1 MSKNQYT
8 LLVFSIIGI
17 LLLIPGYGVHF
28 FEQIWNFPGNLFSDD
43 FKESFPLATIPLMVI
58 SLLGTGMYMTFKLG
72 FPQLTRII
80 HGIKVTRGDYDST
93 EDEGDLNHFKALSTA
108 LAATVGIGNIA
119 GVAIAIQIG
128 GPGALFWMW
137 ISAIVG
143 MATKFFTCSLGIM
156 YRGYDSDNVLQGGPM
171 YVIEQGMGKKFK
183 FLSYWFSI
191 AGLVGCLSLLQAN
204 QLTQIMSDY
213 VAKSFEIEK
222 SFNLN
227 LTIGIVI
234 ALIVSL
240 VIFGGLSRIAEV
252 ASKIVPFMVIIYL
265 LSGLFIVLSNA
276 TLIPSIF
283 SNIFSSAFNG
293 SSVAGG
299 FAGTAIVISQGF
311 RRAAFS
317 NEAGMGTEVMAI
329 GASKNNQPIKSGLV
343 AMIGPLID
351 TIIVCTITGLV
362 ILLSSEWIEG
372 SYSGVSLTQK
382 SFSNY
387 LGLAGDYILIFSVA
401 TFTLST
407 MFGYSYYGCKCASY
421 LFGTNSKF
429 YYRIFYILTLVI
441 GSVLSLDLAVN
452 IVDAMFALM
461 AFPTMISALYLA
473 PNIKKE
479 ANRYFASIKDN

>member
-1 MSKNQYT
+1 MGTTTAQKKLFFNLKKLKNQ
-8 LLVFSIIGI
+8 IA
-17 LLLIPGYGVHF
+17 PG
-28 FEQIWNFPGNLFSDD
+28 QD
-43 FKESFPLATIPLMVI
+43 
-58 SLLGTGMYMTFKLG
+58 
-72 FPQLTRII
+72 
-80 HGIKVTRGDYDST
+80 
-93 EDEGDLNHFKALSTA
+93 GDLKDEQVNG
-108 LAATVGIGNIA
+108 LAYCVGSIDLK
-119 GVAIAIQIG
+119 
-128 GPGALFWMW
+128 PLKL
-137 ISAIVG
+137 
-143 MATKFFTCSLGIM
+143 TKK
-156 YRGYDSDNVLQGGPM
+156 SDFMQ
-171 YVIEQGMGKKFK
+171 
-183 FLSYWFSI
+183 
-191 AGLVGCLSLLQAN
+191 
-204 QLTQIMSDY
+204 
-213 VAKSFEIEK
+213 

-227 LTIGIVI
+227 LIIGIII
-234 ALIVSL
+234 AMLVSS

-252 ASKIVPFMVIIYL
+252 ASKIVPFMVMVYL

-276 TLIPSIF
+276 SSIPAIF

-362 ILLSSEWIEG
+362 ILLSSDWIEG
-372 SYSGVSLTQK
+372 TYSGVSLTQK

-429 YYRIFYILTLVI
+429 YYRIFYVLTLVL

-479 ANRYFASIKDN
+479 ANRYFASLKDN

>member
-1 MSKNQYT
+1 MDIINNFFAELSNF
-8 LLVFSIIGI
+8 LWGNFGVANLVIGGGIFFLIYSRLTPFRYFKHAFEI
-17 LLLIPGYGVHF
+17 LLGKH
-28 FEQIWNFPGNLFSDD
+28 DD
-43 FKESFPLATIPLMVI
+43 P
-58 SLLGTGMYMTFKLG
+58 
-72 FPQLTRII
+72 
-80 HGIKVTRGDYDST
+80 D
-93 EDEGDLNHFKALSTA
+93 DEGQISHFQALSTA
-108 LAATVGIGNIA
+108 LSSTVGIGNIA
-119 GVAIAIQIG
+119 GVAVAISLG

-137 ISAIVG
+137 ISALVG

-213 VAKSFEIEK
+213 VVKSFDIEQ

-227 LTIGIVI
+227 LIIGIII
-234 ALIVSL
+234 AILVSS

-252 ASKIVPFMVIIYL
+252 ASKIVPFMVIVYL

-276 TLIPSIF
+276 SSIPAIF

-372 SYSGVSLTQK
+372 TYSGVSLTQK

-421 LFGTNSKF
+421 LFGTNAKF
-429 YYRIFYILTLVI
+429 YYRIFYVLTLVL

>member
-1 MSKNQYT
+1 MDIINNFFAELSNF
-8 LLVFSIIGI
+8 LWGNFGVANLVIGGGIFFLIYSRLTPFRYFKHAFEI
-17 LLLIPGYGVHF
+17 LLGKHDNP
-28 FEQIWNFPGNLFSDD
+28 D
-43 FKESFPLATIPLMVI
+43 
-58 SLLGTGMYMTFKLG
+58 
-72 FPQLTRII
+72 
-80 HGIKVTRGDYDST
+80 
-93 EDEGDLNHFKALSTA
+93 DEGQISHFQALSTA
-108 LAATVGIGNIA
+108 LSSTVGIGNIA
-119 GVAIAIQIG
+119 GVAVAISLG

-156 YRGYDSDNVLQGGPM
+156 YRGYDSDNILQGGPM
-171 YVIEQGMGKKFK
+171 YVIEYGMGKKFK

-213 VAKSFEIEK
+213 AVKSFNFEQ

-227 LTIGIVI
+227 LTIGIII
-234 ALIVSL
+234 AITVSM

-252 ASKIVPFMVIIYL
+252 ASKIVPFMVVVYL
-265 LSGLFIVLSNA
+265 VSGLFIVLSNISS
-276 TLIPSIF
+276 IPSIF

-362 ILLSSEWIEG
+362 ILLSSDWIEG
-372 SYSGVSLTQK
+372 TYSGVSLTQK

-387 LGLAGDYILIFSVA
+387 LGSLGDYILIFSVA

-421 LFGTNSKF
+421 LFGAGSKF
-429 YYRIFYILTLVI
+429 YYRIFYVLTLI
-441 GSVLSLDLAVN
+441 LGSVLSLDLAVN

-479 ANRYFASIKDN
+479 ANKYFATIKDY

>member
-1 MSKNQYT
+1 MDIINNFFAELSNF
-8 LLVFSIIGI
+8 LWGNFGVANLVIGGGVFFLIYSRLTPFRYFKHAFEI
-17 LLLIPGYGVHF
+17 LLGKH
-28 FEQIWNFPGNLFSDD
+28 DD
-43 FKESFPLATIPLMVI
+43 P
-58 SLLGTGMYMTFKLG
+58 
-72 FPQLTRII
+72 
-80 HGIKVTRGDYDST
+80 D
-93 EDEGDLNHFKALSTA
+93 DEGQISHFQALSTA
-108 LAATVGIGNIA
+108 LSSTVGIGNIA
-119 GVAIAIQIG
+119 GVAVAISLG

-213 VAKSFEIEK
+213 VVKSFDIEQ

-227 LTIGIVI
+227 LMIGIII
-234 ALIVSL
+234 AILVSS

-252 ASKIVPFMVIIYL
+252 ASKIVPFMVMVYL
-265 LSGLFIVLSNA
+265 FSGLFIVLSNA
-276 TLIPSIF
+276 SSIPAIF
-283 SNIFSSAFNG
+283 SNIFTSAFNG

-372 SYSGVSLTQK
+372 TYSGVSLTQK

-421 LFGTNSKF
+421 LFGANSKF
-429 YYRIFYILTLVI
+429 YYRIFYVLTLVL

>member
-1 MSKNQYT
+1 MEIINNFFAELSNF
-8 LLVFSIIGI
+8 LWGNFGVANLVIGGGVFFLIYSRLTPFRYFKHAFEI
-17 LLLIPGYGVHF
+17 LLGKH
-28 FEQIWNFPGNLFSDD
+28 DD
-43 FKESFPLATIPLMVI
+43 P
-58 SLLGTGMYMTFKLG
+58 
-72 FPQLTRII
+72 
-80 HGIKVTRGDYDST
+80 D
-93 EDEGDLNHFKALSTA
+93 DEGQISHFQALSTA
-108 LAATVGIGNIA
+108 LSSTVGIGNIA
-119 GVAIAIQIG
+119 GVAVAISLG

-213 VAKSFEIEK
+213 VVKSFEIEQT
-222 SFNLN
+222 FNLK

-252 ASKIVPFMVIIYL
+252 ASKIVPFMVMVYL

-276 TLIPSIF
+276 SSIPAIF

-372 SYSGVSLTQK
+372 TYSGVSLTQK

-421 LFGTNSKF
+421 LFGANSKF
-429 YYRIFYILTLVI
+429 YYRIFYVLTLI
-441 GSVLSLDLAVN
+441 LGSVLSLDLAVN

>member
-1 MSKNQYT
+1 MDIINNFFAELSNFLWGNFGVANLVIGGGVFFLIYSKLTPFRY
-8 LLVFSIIGI
+8 FKHAFEI
-17 LLLIPGYGVHF
+17 LLGKH
-28 FEQIWNFPGNLFSDD
+28 DD
-43 FKESFPLATIPLMVI
+43 P
-58 SLLGTGMYMTFKLG
+58 
-72 FPQLTRII
+72 
-80 HGIKVTRGDYDST
+80 D
-93 EDEGDLNHFKALSTA
+93 DEGQISHFQALSTA
-108 LAATVGIGNIA
+108 LSSTVGIGNIA
-119 GVAIAIQIG
+119 GVAVAISLG

-171 YVIEQGMGKKFK
+171 YVIEQGMGKNFK

-213 VAKSFEIEK
+213 VVKSFDIEQ

-227 LTIGIVI
+227 LIIGIII
-234 ALIVSL
+234 AILVSS

-252 ASKIVPFMVIIYL
+252 ASKIVPFMVMVYL

-276 TLIPSIF
+276 SSIPAIF

-362 ILLSSEWIEG
+362 ILLSNEWIEG
-372 SYSGVSLTQK
+372 TYSGVSLTQK

-421 LFGTNSKF
+421 LFGANSKF
-429 YYRIFYILTLVI
+429 YYRIFYVLTLVV

-473 PNIKKE
+473 PNINKE
-479 ANRYFASIKDN
+479 ANKYFASIEDNK

>member
-1 MSKNQYT
+1 MDIINNFFAELSNF
-8 LLVFSIIGI
+8 LWGNFGVANLVIGGGVFFLIYSRLTPFRYFKHAFEI
-17 LLLIPGYGVHF
+17 LLGKH
-28 FEQIWNFPGNLFSDD
+28 DD
-43 FKESFPLATIPLMVI
+43 P
-58 SLLGTGMYMTFKLG
+58 
-72 FPQLTRII
+72 
-80 HGIKVTRGDYDST
+80 D
-93 EDEGDLNHFKALSTA
+93 DEGQISHFQALSTA
-108 LAATVGIGNIA
+108 LSSTVGIGNIA
-119 GVAIAIQIG
+119 GVAVAISLG

-213 VAKSFEIEK
+213 VVKSFDIEQ

-227 LTIGIVI
+227 LIIGIII
-234 ALIVSL
+234 AILVSS

-252 ASKIVPFMVIIYL
+252 ASKIVPFMVMVYL

-276 TLIPSIF
+276 SSIPAIF
-283 SNIFSSAFNG
+283 SNIFTSAFNG

-372 SYSGVSLTQK
+372 TYSGVSLTQK

-421 LFGTNSKF
+421 LFGANSKF
-429 YYRIFYILTLVI
+429 YYRIFYVLTLVL

-479 ANRYFASIKDN
+479 ANKYFASIKNS

>member
-1 MSKNQYT
+1 MEIINNFFAELSNF
-8 LLVFSIIGI
+8 LWGNFGVANLVIGGGVFFLVYSRLTPFRYIKHAFEI
-17 LLLIPGYGVHF
+17 LLGKH
-28 FEQIWNFPGNLFSDD
+28 DD
-43 FKESFPLATIPLMVI
+43 P
-58 SLLGTGMYMTFKLG
+58 
-72 FPQLTRII
+72 
-80 HGIKVTRGDYDST
+80 D
-93 EDEGDLNHFKALSTA
+93 DEGQISHFQALSTA
-108 LAATVGIGNIA
+108 LSSTVGIGNIA
-119 GVAIAIQIG
+119 GVAVAISLG

-213 VAKSFEIEK
+213 VVKSFEIEQT
-222 SFNLN
+222 FNLN

-240 VIFGGLSRIAEV
+240 VIFGGLSRIADV

-362 ILLSSEWIEG
+362 ILLSSDWIEG
-372 SYSGVSLTQK
+372 TYSGVSLTQK

-421 LFGTNSKF
+421 LFGANSKF
-429 YYRIFYILTLVI
+429 YYRIFYVLTLVL

-479 ANRYFASIKDN
+479 ANRYFASI

>member
-1 MSKNQYT
+1 MDIINNFFADLSNFLWGNFGVANLVIGGGIFFLIYSKLTPFRY
-8 LLVFSIIGI
+8 FKHAFEI
-17 LLLIPGYGVHF
+17 LLGKHDNP
-28 FEQIWNFPGNLFSDD
+28 D
-43 FKESFPLATIPLMVI
+43 
-58 SLLGTGMYMTFKLG
+58 
-72 FPQLTRII
+72 
-80 HGIKVTRGDYDST
+80 
-93 EDEGDLNHFKALSTA
+93 DEGQISHFQALSTA
-108 LAATVGIGNIA
+108 LSSTVGIGNIA
-119 GVAIAIQIG
+119 GVAVAISLG
-128 GPGALFWMW
+128 GPGAFFWMW

-156 YRGYDSDNVLQGGPM
+156 YRGYDSENVLQGGPM
-171 YVIEQGMGKKFK
+171 YVIEHGMGKKFK

-213 VAKSFEIEK
+213 VVKSTALEQ

-227 LTIGIVI
+227 LYIGVIIAIV
-234 ALIVSL
+234 VSL

-252 ASKIVPFMVIIYL
+252 ASRIVPFMVIVYL
-265 LSGLFIVLSNA
+265 LSGLFIVISNLS
-276 TLIPSIF
+276 LIPSIF
-283 SNIFSSAFNG
+283 LNIISSAFNG

-351 TIIVCTITGLV
+351 TLIVCTITGLV
-362 ILLSSEWIEG
+362 ILLSSDWIEG
-372 SYSGVSLTQK
+372 TYTGVSLTQK

-387 LGLAGDYILIFSVA
+387 LGSVGDYILIFSVA

-421 LFGTNSKF
+421 LFGAKSKF
-429 YYRIFYILTLVI
+429 YYRVFYVLTLI
-441 GSVLSLDLAVN
+441 LGSVLSLDLAVN

-473 PNIKKE
+473 PKIKKE
-479 ANRYFASIKDN
+479 ANRYFATLKG

>member
-1 MSKNQYT
+1 MDIINNFFAELSNF
-8 LLVFSIIGI
+8 LWGNFGVANLVIGGGVFFLIYSRLTPFRYFKHAFEI
-17 LLLIPGYGVHF
+17 LLGKH
-28 FEQIWNFPGNLFSDD
+28 DD
-43 FKESFPLATIPLMVI
+43 P
-58 SLLGTGMYMTFKLG
+58 
-72 FPQLTRII
+72 
-80 HGIKVTRGDYDST
+80 D
-93 EDEGDLNHFKALSTA
+93 DEGQISHFQALSTA
-108 LAATVGIGNIA
+108 LSSTVGIGNIA
-119 GVAIAIQIG
+119 GVAVAISLG

-213 VAKSFEIEK
+213 LVKSFNVEQ

-227 LTIGIVI
+227 LMIGIII
-234 ALIVSL
+234 AILVSS

-252 ASKIVPFMVIIYL
+252 ASKIVPFMVMVYL

-276 TLIPSIF
+276 SSIPAIF
-283 SNIFSSAFNG
+283 TNIFSSAFNG

-372 SYSGVSLTQK
+372 TYSGVSLTQK

-421 LFGTNSKF
+421 LFGANSKF
-429 YYRIFYILTLVI
+429 YYRIFYVLTLVL

>member
-1 MSKNQYT
+1 MDIINNFFAELSNFLWGNFGVANLVIGGGVFFLIYSKLTPFRY
-8 LLVFSIIGI
+8 FKHAFEI
-17 LLLIPGYGVHF
+17 LLGKH
-28 FEQIWNFPGNLFSDD
+28 DD
-43 FKESFPLATIPLMVI
+43 P
-58 SLLGTGMYMTFKLG
+58 
-72 FPQLTRII
+72 
-80 HGIKVTRGDYDST
+80 D
-93 EDEGDLNHFKALSTA
+93 DEGQISHFQALSTA
-108 LAATVGIGNIA
+108 LSSTVGIGNIA
-119 GVAIAIQIG
+119 GVAVAISLG

-171 YVIEQGMGKKFK
+171 YVIEQGMGKNFK

-213 VAKSFEIEK
+213 VVKSFDIEQ

-227 LTIGIVI
+227 LIIGIII
-234 ALIVSL
+234 AILVSS

-252 ASKIVPFMVIIYL
+252 ASKIVPFMVMVYL
-265 LSGLFIVLSNA
+265 FSGLFIVLSNA
-276 TLIPSIF
+276 SSIPAIF
-283 SNIFSSAFNG
+283 SNIFTSAFNG

-372 SYSGVSLTQK
+372 TYSGVSLTQK

-421 LFGTNSKF
+421 LFGANSKF
-429 YYRIFYILTLVI
+429 YYRIFYVLTLVV

-479 ANRYFASIKDN
+479 ANKYFASIRIINEKYIYF

>member
-1 MSKNQYT
+1 MEIINNFFAELSNF
-8 LLVFSIIGI
+8 LWGNFGVANLVIGGGVFFLIYSRLTPFRYFKHAFEI
-17 LLLIPGYGVHF
+17 LLGKH
-28 FEQIWNFPGNLFSDD
+28 DD
-43 FKESFPLATIPLMVI
+43 P
-58 SLLGTGMYMTFKLG
+58 
-72 FPQLTRII
+72 
-80 HGIKVTRGDYDST
+80 D
-93 EDEGDLNHFKALSTA
+93 DEGQISHFQALSTA
-108 LAATVGIGNIA
+108 LSSTVGIGNIA
-119 GVAIAIQIG
+119 GVAVAISLG

-213 VAKSFEIEK
+213 VVKSFEIEQT
-222 SFNLN
+222 FNLN

-240 VIFGGLSRIAEV
+240 VIFGGLSRIADV

-362 ILLSSEWIEG
+362 ILLSSDWIEG
-372 SYSGVSLTQK
+372 TYSGVSLTQK

-421 LFGTNSKF
+421 LFGANSKF
-429 YYRIFYILTLVI
+429 YYRIFYVLTLVL

-479 ANRYFASIKDN
+479 ANSYFASIKDN

>member
-1 MSKNQYT
+1 MDIINNFFAELSNF
-8 LLVFSIIGI
+8 LWGNFGVANLVIGGGVFFLIYSRLTPFRYFKHAFEI
-17 LLLIPGYGVHF
+17 LLGKH
-28 FEQIWNFPGNLFSDD
+28 DD
-43 FKESFPLATIPLMVI
+43 P
-58 SLLGTGMYMTFKLG
+58 
-72 FPQLTRII
+72 
-80 HGIKVTRGDYDST
+80 D
-93 EDEGDLNHFKALSTA
+93 DEGQISHFQALSTA
-108 LAATVGIGNIA
+108 LSSTVGIGNIA
-119 GVAIAIQIG
+119 GVAVAISLG

-171 YVIEQGMGKKFK
+171 YVIEQGMGKNFK

-213 VAKSFEIEK
+213 VVKSFDIEQ

-227 LTIGIVI
+227 LIIGIII
-234 ALIVSL
+234 AMLVSS

-252 ASKIVPFMVIIYL
+252 ASKIVPFMVMVYL

-276 TLIPSIF
+276 SSIPAIF
-283 SNIFSSAFNG
+283 SNIFTSAFNG

-372 SYSGVSLTQK
+372 TYSGVSLTQK

-421 LFGTNSKF
+421 LFGANSKF
-429 YYRIFYILTLVI
+429 YYRIFYVLTLVL

-479 ANRYFASIKDN
+479 ANKYFASIEDN

>member
-1 MSKNQYT
+1 MEIINNFFAELSNF
-8 LLVFSIIGI
+8 LWGNFGVANLVIGGGVFFLVYSRLTPFRYFKHAFEI
-17 LLLIPGYGVHF
+17 LLGKH
-28 FEQIWNFPGNLFSDD
+28 DD
-43 FKESFPLATIPLMVI
+43 P
-58 SLLGTGMYMTFKLG
+58 
-72 FPQLTRII
+72 
-80 HGIKVTRGDYDST
+80 D
-93 EDEGDLNHFKALSTA
+93 DEGQISHFQALSTA
-108 LAATVGIGNIA
+108 LSSTVGIGNIA
-119 GVAIAIQIG
+119 GVAVAISLG

-213 VAKSFEIEK
+213 VVKSFEIEQT
-222 SFNLN
+222 FNLN

-240 VIFGGLSRIAEV
+240 VIFGGLSRIADV

-362 ILLSSEWIEG
+362 ILLSSDWIEG
-372 SYSGVSLTQK
+372 TYSGVSLTQK

-429 YYRIFYILTLVI
+429 YYRIFYVLTLVL

>member
-1 MSKNQYT
+1 MDIINNFFAELSNF
-8 LLVFSIIGI
+8 LWGNFGVANLVIGGGVFFLIYSRLTPFRYFKHAFEI
-17 LLLIPGYGVHF
+17 LLGKH
-28 FEQIWNFPGNLFSDD
+28 DD
-43 FKESFPLATIPLMVI
+43 P
-58 SLLGTGMYMTFKLG
+58 
-72 FPQLTRII
+72 
-80 HGIKVTRGDYDST
+80 D
-93 EDEGDLNHFKALSTA
+93 DEGQISHFQALSTA
-108 LAATVGIGNIA
+108 LSSTVGIGNIA
-119 GVAIAIQIG
+119 GVAVAISLG

-213 VAKSFEIEK
+213 VAKSFEIEQ

-252 ASKIVPFMVIIYL
+252 ASKIVPFMVMVYL

-276 TLIPSIF
+276 SSIPAIF

-421 LFGTNSKF
+421 LFGANSKF
-429 YYRIFYILTLVI
+429 YYRIFYVLTLI
-441 GSVLSLDLAVN
+441 LGSVLSLDLAVN

>member
-1 MSKNQYT
+1 MDIINNFFAELSNF
-8 LLVFSIIGI
+8 LWGNFGVANLVIGGGVFFLIYSRLTPFRYFKHAFEI
-17 LLLIPGYGVHF
+17 LLDKH
-28 FEQIWNFPGNLFSDD
+28 DD
-43 FKESFPLATIPLMVI
+43 P
-58 SLLGTGMYMTFKLG
+58 
-72 FPQLTRII
+72 
-80 HGIKVTRGDYDST
+80 D
-93 EDEGDLNHFKALSTA
+93 DEGQISHFQALSTA
-108 LAATVGIGNIA
+108 LSSTVGIGNIA
-119 GVAIAIQIG
+119 GVAVAISLG

-213 VAKSFEIEK
+213 VVKSFDIEQ

-227 LTIGIVI
+227 LMIGIII
-234 ALIVSL
+234 AILVSS

-252 ASKIVPFMVIIYL
+252 ASKIVPFMVMVYL

-276 TLIPSIF
+276 SSIPAIF
-283 SNIFSSAFNG
+283 SNIFTSAFNG

-421 LFGTNSKF
+421 LFGANSKF
-429 YYRIFYILTLVI
+429 YYRIFYVLTLVL

>member
-1 MSKNQYT
+1 MDIINNFFAELSNF
-8 LLVFSIIGI
+8 LWGNFGVANLVIGGGVFFLIYSRLTPFRYFKHAFEI
-17 LLLIPGYGVHF
+17 LLGKH
-28 FEQIWNFPGNLFSDD
+28 DD
-43 FKESFPLATIPLMVI
+43 P
-58 SLLGTGMYMTFKLG
+58 
-72 FPQLTRII
+72 
-80 HGIKVTRGDYDST
+80 D
-93 EDEGDLNHFKALSTA
+93 DEGQISHFQALSTA
-108 LAATVGIGNIA
+108 LSSTVGIGNIA
-119 GVAIAIQIG
+119 GVAVAISLG

-213 VAKSFEIEK
+213 VVKSFDIEQ

-227 LTIGIVI
+227 LIIGIII
-234 ALIVSL
+234 AILVSS
-240 VIFGGLSRIAEV
+240 VIFGGLNRIAEV
-252 ASKIVPFMVIIYL
+252 ASKIVPFMVMVYL

-276 TLIPSIF
+276 SSIPAII

-372 SYSGVSLTQK
+372 TYSGVSLTQK

-421 LFGTNSKF
+421 LFGANSKF
-429 YYRIFYILTLVI
+429 YYRIFYVLTLVL

-479 ANRYFASIKDN
+479 ANRYFASIKGN

>member
-1 MSKNQYT
+1 MEIINNFFAELSNF
-8 LLVFSIIGI
+8 LWGNFGVANLVIGGGVFFLVYSRLTPFRYFKHAFEI
-17 LLLIPGYGVHF
+17 LLGKH
-28 FEQIWNFPGNLFSDD
+28 DD
-43 FKESFPLATIPLMVI
+43 P
-58 SLLGTGMYMTFKLG
+58 
-72 FPQLTRII
+72 
-80 HGIKVTRGDYDST
+80 D
-93 EDEGDLNHFKALSTA
+93 DEGQISHFQALSTA
-108 LAATVGIGNIA
+108 LSSTVGIGNIA
-119 GVAIAIQIG
+119 GVAVAISLG

-213 VAKSFEIEK
+213 VVKSFEIEQ

-252 ASKIVPFMVIIYL
+252 ASKIVPFMVMVYL

-276 TLIPSIF
+276 SSIPAIF

-372 SYSGVSLTQK
+372 TYSGVSLTQK

-421 LFGTNSKF
+421 LFGANSKF
-429 YYRIFYILTLVI
+429 YYRIFYVLTLVL

>member
-1 MSKNQYT
+1 MDIINNFFAELSNF
-8 LLVFSIIGI
+8 LWGNFGVANLVIGGGVFFLIYSRLTPFRYFKHAFEI
-17 LLLIPGYGVHF
+17 LLGKH
-28 FEQIWNFPGNLFSDD
+28 DD
-43 FKESFPLATIPLMVI
+43 P
-58 SLLGTGMYMTFKLG
+58 
-72 FPQLTRII
+72 
-80 HGIKVTRGDYDST
+80 D
-93 EDEGDLNHFKALSTA
+93 DEGQISHFQALSTA
-108 LAATVGIGNIA
+108 LSSTVGIGNIA
-119 GVAIAIQIG
+119 GVAVAISLG

-213 VAKSFEIEK
+213 VVKSFNIEQ

-227 LTIGIVI
+227 LMIGIII
-234 ALIVSL
+234 AILVSS

-252 ASKIVPFMVIIYL
+252 ASKIVPFMVMVYL

-276 TLIPSIF
+276 SSIPAIF
-283 SNIFSSAFNG
+283 SNIFTSAFNG

-372 SYSGVSLTQK
+372 TYSGVSLTQK

-421 LFGTNSKF
+421 LFGANSKF
-429 YYRIFYILTLVI
+429 YYRIFYVLTLVL

-479 ANRYFASIKDN
+479 ANKYFASIKDN

>member
-1 MSKNQYT
+1 MEIINNFFAELSNF
-8 LLVFSIIGI
+8 LWGNFGVANLVIGGGVFFLIYSRLTPFRYFKHAFEI
-17 LLLIPGYGVHF
+17 LLGKH
-28 FEQIWNFPGNLFSDD
+28 DD
-43 FKESFPLATIPLMVI
+43 P
-58 SLLGTGMYMTFKLG
+58 
-72 FPQLTRII
+72 
-80 HGIKVTRGDYDST
+80 D
-93 EDEGDLNHFKALSTA
+93 DEGQISHFQALSTA
-108 LAATVGIGNIA
+108 LSSTVGIGNIA
-119 GVAIAIQIG
+119 GVAVAISLG

-213 VAKSFEIEK
+213 VAKSFEIEQ

-473 PNIKKE
+473 PNINKE
-479 ANRYFASIKDN
+479 ANKYFASIKDN

>member
-1 MSKNQYT
+1 MDIINNFFAELSNF
-8 LLVFSIIGI
+8 LWGNFGVANLVIGGGVFFLIYSRLTPFRYFKHAFEI
-17 LLLIPGYGVHF
+17 LLGKH
-28 FEQIWNFPGNLFSDD
+28 DD
-43 FKESFPLATIPLMVI
+43 P
-58 SLLGTGMYMTFKLG
+58 
-72 FPQLTRII
+72 
-80 HGIKVTRGDYDST
+80 D
-93 EDEGDLNHFKALSTA
+93 DEGQISHFQALSTA
-108 LAATVGIGNIA
+108 LSSTVGIGNIA
-119 GVAIAIQIG
+119 GVAVAISLG

-171 YVIEQGMGKKFK
+171 YVIEQGMGKNFK

-213 VAKSFEIEK
+213 VVKSFDIEQ

-227 LTIGIVI
+227 LIIGIII
-234 ALIVSL
+234 AILVSS

-252 ASKIVPFMVIIYL
+252 ASKIVPFMVMVYL
-265 LSGLFIVLSNA
+265 FSGLFIVLSNA
-276 TLIPSIF
+276 SSIPAIF
-283 SNIFSSAFNG
+283 SNIFTSAFNG

-362 ILLSSEWIEG
+362 ILLSNEWIEG
-372 SYSGVSLTQK
+372 TYSGVSLTQK

-421 LFGTNSKF
+421 LFGANSKF
-429 YYRIFYILTLVI
+429 YYRIFYVLTLVL

-473 PNIKKE
+473 PNINKE
-479 ANRYFASIKDN
+479 ANKYFASIDDNK

>member
-1 MSKNQYT
+1 MDIINNFFAELSNF
-8 LLVFSIIGI
+8 LWGNFGVANLVIGGGIFFIIYSRLTPFRYFKHAFEI
-17 LLLIPGYGVHF
+17 LLGKH
-28 FEQIWNFPGNLFSDD
+28 DD
-43 FKESFPLATIPLMVI
+43 PN
-58 SLLGTGMYMTFKLG
+58 
-72 FPQLTRII
+72 
-80 HGIKVTRGDYDST
+80 
-93 EDEGDLNHFKALSTA
+93 DEGQISHFQALSTA
-108 LAATVGIGNIA
+108 LSSTVGIGNIA
-119 GVAIAIQIG
+119 GVAVAISLG

-156 YRGYDSDNVLQGGPM
+156 YRGYDSENVLQGGPM
-171 YVIEQGMGKKFK
+171 YVIENGMGKKFK

-213 VAKSFEIEK
+213 MVRSFGIEQ

-227 LTIGIVI
+227 LIIGIII
-234 ALIVSL
+234 AILVSS

-252 ASKIVPFMVIIYL
+252 ASKIVPFMVIVYL
-265 LSGLFIVLSNA
+265 LSGLFIVFSNASLIPAILSNI
-276 TLIPSIF
+276 L
-283 SNIFSSAFNG
+283 SSAFNG

-372 SYSGVSLTQK
+372 TYSGVSLTQK

-387 LGLAGDYILIFSVA
+387 LGLVGDYILIFSVA

-407 MFGYSYYGCKCASY
+407 MFGYSYYGCKCSSY
-421 LFGTNSKF
+421 LFGANSKF
-429 YYRIFYILTLVI
+429 YYRIFYVLTLVL

-479 ANRYFASIKDN
+479 ANKYFASIKDN

>member
-1 MSKNQYT
+1 MDIINNFFAELSNF
-8 LLVFSIIGI
+8 LWGNFGVANLVIGGGVFFLIYSRLTPFRYFKHAFEI
-17 LLLIPGYGVHF
+17 LLGKH
-28 FEQIWNFPGNLFSDD
+28 DD
-43 FKESFPLATIPLMVI
+43 P
-58 SLLGTGMYMTFKLG
+58 
-72 FPQLTRII
+72 
-80 HGIKVTRGDYDST
+80 D
-93 EDEGDLNHFKALSTA
+93 DEGQISHFQALSTA
-108 LAATVGIGNIA
+108 LSSTVGIGNIA
-119 GVAIAIQIG
+119 GVAVAISLG

-171 YVIEQGMGKKFK
+171 YVIEQGMGKNFK

-213 VAKSFEIEK
+213 VVKSFDIEQ

-227 LTIGIVI
+227 LIIGIII
-234 ALIVSL
+234 AILVSS

-252 ASKIVPFMVIIYL
+252 ASKIVPFMVMVYL

-276 TLIPSIF
+276 SSIPAIF
-283 SNIFSSAFNG
+283 SNIFTSAFNG

-372 SYSGVSLTQK
+372 TYSGVSLTQK

-421 LFGTNSKF
+421 LFGANSKF
-429 YYRIFYILTLVI
+429 YYRIFYVLTLVL

-473 PNIKKE
+473 PNINKE
-479 ANRYFASIKDN
+479 ANKYFASIEDNK

>member
-1 MSKNQYT
+1 MDIINNFFAELSNFLWGNFGVANLVIGGGVFFLIYSKLTPFRY
-8 LLVFSIIGI
+8 FKHAFEI
-17 LLLIPGYGVHF
+17 LLGKH
-28 FEQIWNFPGNLFSDD
+28 DD
-43 FKESFPLATIPLMVI
+43 P
-58 SLLGTGMYMTFKLG
+58 
-72 FPQLTRII
+72 
-80 HGIKVTRGDYDST
+80 D
-93 EDEGDLNHFKALSTA
+93 DEGQISHFQALSTA
-108 LAATVGIGNIA
+108 LSSTVGIGNIA
-119 GVAIAIQIG
+119 GVAVAISLG

-213 VAKSFEIEK
+213 VAKSFEIEQ

-227 LTIGIVI
+227 LSIGIVI

-429 YYRIFYILTLVI
+429 YYRIFYILTLVL

>member
-1 MSKNQYT
+1 MDIINNFFAELSNF
-8 LLVFSIIGI
+8 LWGNFGVANLVIGGGIFFLIYSRLTPFRYFKHAFEI
-17 LLLIPGYGVHF
+17 LLGKHDNP
-28 FEQIWNFPGNLFSDD
+28 
-43 FKESFPLATIPLMVI
+43 
-58 SLLGTGMYMTFKLG
+58 
-72 FPQLTRII
+72 
-80 HGIKVTRGDYDST
+80 
-93 EDEGDLNHFKALSTA
+93 EDEGQISHFQALSTA
-108 LAATVGIGNIA
+108 LSSTVGIGNIA
-119 GVAIAIQIG
+119 GVAVAISLG

-156 YRGYDSDNVLQGGPM
+156 YRGYDSENVLQGGPM
-171 YVIEQGMGKKFK
+171 YVIEHGMGKKFK

-213 VAKSFEIEK
+213 VVKSLNIEQ

-227 LTIGIVI
+227 LIIGIII
-234 ALIVSL
+234 AILVSS
-240 VIFGGLSRIAEV
+240 VIFGGLNRIAEV
-252 ASKIVPFMVIIYL
+252 ASKIVPFMVIVYL
-265 LSGLFIVLSNA
+265 LSGLFIVLSNVS
-276 TLIPSIF
+276 LIPAIF

-362 ILLSSEWIEG
+362 ILLSSDWIEG
-372 SYSGVSLTQK
+372 TYSGVSLTQK

-421 LFGTNSKF
+421 LFGANSKF
-429 YYRIFYILTLVI
+429 YYRIFYVLTLVL

>member
-1 MSKNQYT
+1 MEIINNFFAELSNF
-8 LLVFSIIGI
+8 LWGNFGVANLVIGGGVFFLIYSRLTPFRYFKHAFEI
-17 LLLIPGYGVHF
+17 LLGKH
-28 FEQIWNFPGNLFSDD
+28 DD
-43 FKESFPLATIPLMVI
+43 P
-58 SLLGTGMYMTFKLG
+58 
-72 FPQLTRII
+72 
-80 HGIKVTRGDYDST
+80 D
-93 EDEGDLNHFKALSTA
+93 DEGQISHFQALSTA
-108 LAATVGIGNIA
+108 LSSTVGIGNIA
-119 GVAIAIQIG
+119 GVAVAISLG

-191 AGLVGCLSLLQAN
+191 AGLVGCLSLLQAD

-213 VAKSFEIEK
+213 VAKSFEIEQ

-362 ILLSSEWIEG
+362 ILLSSDWIEG
-372 SYSGVSLTQK
+372 TYSGVSLTQK

-421 LFGTNSKF
+421 LFGANSKF
-429 YYRIFYILTLVI
+429 YYRIFYVLTLI
-441 GSVLSLDLAVN
+441 LGSVLSLDLAVN

>member
-1 MSKNQYT
+1 MDIINNFFAELSNF
-8 LLVFSIIGI
+8 LWGNFGVANLVIGGGVFFLIYSRLTPFRYFKHAFEI
-17 LLLIPGYGVHF
+17 LLGKH
-28 FEQIWNFPGNLFSDD
+28 DD
-43 FKESFPLATIPLMVI
+43 P
-58 SLLGTGMYMTFKLG
+58 
-72 FPQLTRII
+72 
-80 HGIKVTRGDYDST
+80 D
-93 EDEGDLNHFKALSTA
+93 DEGQISHFQALSTA
-108 LAATVGIGNIA
+108 LSSTVGIGNIA
-119 GVAIAIQIG
+119 GVAVAISLG

-213 VAKSFEIEK
+213 VVKSFDIEQ

-227 LTIGIVI
+227 LIIGIII
-234 ALIVSL
+234 AILVSS

-252 ASKIVPFMVIIYL
+252 ASKIVPFMVMVYL

-276 TLIPSIF
+276 SLIPAIF
-283 SNIFSSAFNG
+283 SNIFTSAFNG

-372 SYSGVSLTQK
+372 TYSGVSLTQK

-421 LFGTNSKF
+421 LFGANSKF
-429 YYRIFYILTLVI
+429 YYRIFYVLTLVL

>member
-1 MSKNQYT
+1 MDIINNFFAELSNF
-8 LLVFSIIGI
+8 LWGNFGVANLVIGGGIFFLIYSSLTPFRYFKHAFEI
-17 LLLIPGYGVHF
+17 LLGKHDNP
-28 FEQIWNFPGNLFSDD
+28 D
-43 FKESFPLATIPLMVI
+43 
-58 SLLGTGMYMTFKLG
+58 
-72 FPQLTRII
+72 
-80 HGIKVTRGDYDST
+80 
-93 EDEGDLNHFKALSTA
+93 DEGQISHFQALSTA
-108 LAATVGIGNIA
+108 LSSTVGIGNIA
-119 GVAIAIQIG
+119 GVAVAISLG

-156 YRGYDSDNVLQGGPM
+156 YRGYDSENVLQGGPM
-171 YVIEQGMGKKFK
+171 YVIEHGMGKKFK

-213 VAKSFEIEK
+213 VVKSSNIEQ

-227 LTIGIVI
+227 LIIGIII
-234 ALIVSL
+234 AILVSS
-240 VIFGGLSRIAEV
+240 VIFGGLNRIAEV
-252 ASKIVPFMVIIYL
+252 ASKIVPFMVIVYL

-276 TLIPSIF
+276 SLIPAIF

-362 ILLSSEWIEG
+362 ILLSGEWIEG
-372 SYSGVSLTQK
+372 TYSGVSLTQK

-421 LFGTNSKF
+421 LFGANSKF
-429 YYRIFYILTLVI
+429 YYRIFYVLTLVL

>member
-1 MSKNQYT
+1 MDIINNFFAELSNF
-8 LLVFSIIGI
+8 LWGNFGVANLVIGGGIFFIFYSRLTPFRYFKHAFEI
-17 LLLIPGYGVHF
+17 LLGKH
-28 FEQIWNFPGNLFSDD
+28 DD
-43 FKESFPLATIPLMVI
+43 PN
-58 SLLGTGMYMTFKLG
+58 
-72 FPQLTRII
+72 
-80 HGIKVTRGDYDST
+80 
-93 EDEGDLNHFKALSTA
+93 DEGQISHFQALSTA
-108 LAATVGIGNIA
+108 LSSTVGIGNIA
-119 GVAIAIQIG
+119 GVAVAISLG

-156 YRGYDSDNVLQGGPM
+156 YRGYDSENVLQGGPM
-171 YVIEQGMGKKFK
+171 YVIENGMGKKFK

-213 VAKSFEIEK
+213 VVKSFDIEQ

-227 LTIGIVI
+227 LMIGIII
-234 ALIVSL
+234 AILVSS

-252 ASKIVPFMVIIYL
+252 ASKIVPFMVIVYL

-276 TLIPSIF
+276 SSVPAIF

-372 SYSGVSLTQK
+372 TYSGVSLTQK

-387 LGLAGDYILIFSVA
+387 LGLFGDYILIFSVA

-421 LFGTNSKF
+421 LFGANSKF
-429 YYRIFYILTLVI
+429 YYRIFYVLTLVL

-479 ANRYFASIKDN
+479 ANKYFASIKDN

>member
-1 MSKNQYT
+1 MSIKRFKFSKISTINEIKVKNIETIIKVVKNSLRIYK
-8 LLVFSIIGI
+8 SIKHAFEI
-17 LLLIPGYGVHF
+17 LLGKHDDPDDEAQISHF
-28 FEQIWNFPGNLFSDD
+28 Q
-43 FKESFPLATIPLMVI
+43 
-58 SLLGTGMYMTFKLG
+58 
-72 FPQLTRII
+72 
-80 HGIKVTRGDYDST
+80 
-93 EDEGDLNHFKALSTA
+93 ALSTA
-108 LAATVGIGNIA
+108 LSSTVGIGNIA
-119 GVAIAIQIG
+119 GVAVAISLG

-156 YRGYDSDNVLQGGPM
+156 YRGYDSENILQGGPM
-171 YVIEQGMGKKFK
+171 YVIEYGMGKKFK

-213 VAKSFEIEK
+213 AVKSFNLEQ

-227 LTIGIVI
+227 LTIGIII
-234 ALIVSL
+234 AITVSM

-252 ASKIVPFMVIIYL
+252 ASKIVPFMVVVYL
-265 LSGLFIVLSNA
+265 ASGLFIVLSNISS
-276 TLIPSIF
+276 IPAIF

-362 ILLSSEWIEG
+362 ILLSSDWIEG
-372 SYSGVSLTQK
+372 TYSGVSLTQK

-387 LGLAGDYILIFSVA
+387 LGSIGDYILIFSVA

-421 LFGTNSKF
+421 LFGAGSKF
-429 YYRIFYILTLVI
+429 YYRIFYVLTLI
-441 GSVLSLDLAVN
+441 LGSVLSLDLAVN

-479 ANRYFASIKDN
+479 ANKYFTTIKDY